1 MDEKGSP
8 SIPLL
13 VPILTYPLETFR
25 SSHSDLLLDA
35 YASFFQHIF
44 TLPLLPNR
52 FPLVSLTQFSANLP
66 LTAASV
72 LLPSLDSILGTEEK
86 VHFLANIAAFAPPRY
101 ATLPSASLRNLLSL
115 LAAIMKSL
123 PVGALGPNQSTV
135 AGKQVAESESD
146 SDSEESTHIPV
157 SSVHRIQL
165 PRLDER
171 TSKRLQTLPSPTH
184 ISSVIRATQN
194 HTISRIALCD
204 FLFALCFAWPLR
216 SDSVLSTIVVS
227 TGGGFVRE
235 LYRGYVRSSPLG
247 RDVSLVTLL
256 GLSSPFYLITII
268 DLFTDTA
275 NADTW
280 VPLIFLTDLYTHSLL
295 TMGDDEFFS
304 GLDAP
309 VSANAPRNSL
319 TLDEI
324 TSLSRKL
331 LNIAFTLFWREG
343 QIGAQ
348 DGVVPGLNI
357 KWEVVR
363 RKVTRLLQA
372 VHARE

>member
-1 MDEKGSP
+1 M
-8 SIPLL
+8 
-13 VPILTYPLETFR
+13 
-25 SSHSDLLLDA
+25 
-35 YASFFQHIF
+35 
-44 TLPLLPNR
+44 
-52 FPLVSLTQFSANLP
+52 TQFSANLP

-72 LLPSLDSILGTEEK
+72 LSLSKNSVLGVEEK
-86 VHFLANIAAFAPPRY
+86 VHLLANMAAFAPPRY
-101 ATLPSASLRNLLSL
+101 ATLSSDSLINLLSL
-115 LAAIMKSL
+115 LAAVMRTL
-123 PVGALGPNQSTV
+123 PVGALGPNLSTV

-146 SDSEESTHIPV
+146 SDSEELTHI
-157 SSVHRIQL
+157 SYR

-171 TSKRLQTLPSPTH
+171 TSKRLQTLSSPIH
-184 ISSVIRATQN
+184 ISSLIRATQN
-194 HTISRIALCD
+194 HTMSRIAFCD
-204 FLFALCFAWPLR
+204 FIFALCSAWPLR

-247 RDVSLVTLL
+247 KDVSLATLL
-256 GLSSPFYLITII
+256 GMSSPFHLLPPI
-268 DLFTDTA
+268 DLLTDTA

-280 VPLIFLTDLYTHSLL
+280 LPLIFLTDLYTHSLL

-309 VSANAPRNSL
+309 VRANAPRNSL

-324 TSLSRKL
+324 TSLSQKL

-372 VHARE
+372 VHTRE